1 MIPSG
6 GTHTGTLDTNSAR
19 STAPVLEFICL
30 FTHDLRRK
38 QKRWQDGRIKYHTF
52 NKRVMV
58 YDERGNSI
66 GDMHW
71 QRDWD
76 FDEGEEVQLDRGGV
90 IVQVQECVGRQN
102 QDLTELLDKRVREK
116 EQRQAR
122 VAVRPPISVSPPQ
135 TSASNHFQTRHR
147 PLNQLLGTPTGH
159 HGRAVVPTE
168 SPFELRQ
175 RDNEMSAE
183 RTDSRSSKRRRL
195 DDAPPSKMGYAQSL
209 FGAPLTLSAVPLS
222 SAPPRRPMSQVYR
235 SESRTSSAEEQAPSS
250 AELKKQGSHD
260 HTGLDSRSSTASLRA
275 PPPRVPQEPARD
287 APHARNPAKST
298 TEAPDRSHG
307 RMMPSLLKSVTS
319 NAPLAAK
326 NPAIPLRSE
335 QALAGPRPRVSPKY
349 SDGASSMRNPDVVA
363 KPMQTGI
370 HGAPRSTNQSE
381 SGLSCSNAIILDD
394 DCGPEPDAT
403 QRARPNGKANDTMRP
418 GERIGISTE
427 RQKSAQQRNP
437 PLPAQPPRA
446 RSNNTDATAAPVVAL
461 PEEERIEL
469 RLKPRQKRGLL
480 MLSEKRTKT
489 KRVKQQSAVVIDAPT
504 RPHPTSPSTRAT
516 SESSRGLDAGIPGS
530 PPSLHPDDPVFF
542 SHSPG
547 NRPSESPEVVLD
559 AENTRSNRSS
569 DEPDIQH
576 EHDVVAV
583 GSPKRSEPSC
593 GVADN
598 FDEEALESSP
608 PPQRKRTRV
617 GRRAKSST
625 PPEEPSRATSPSPE
639 ASPTHAASE
648 TSGSDSPRP
657 AKKVRKAGDETSKR
671 PRKRV
676 QVAEKSDSDEEL
688 PEPPVRPRR
697 AKRRVQAAEESESDV
712 EETPQPPIR
721 QRRERRRVQAAEKSD
736 SDQEALPKAPVRP
749 HMARLKKSIK
759 SREIFGY
766 VTPSQRLANF
776 ANKPAFKAVCNIDDI
791 LETDDPAT
799 DAGSSAIGPDQVNE
813 QLLDSEGPEPPR
825 EKSSPSL
832 PLSRTSAPDLQRQDS
847 RSDGKIRREEII
859 SETREDS
866 PSTRQPDDPSSPG
879 SAASPEGTGKNETS
893 RLPSVDSPRNINTS
907 SNTEPVPGLTTRPS
921 AADQKQL
928 RTIEATALP
937 SQLHKSRS
945 PPDPAQRQHPITDHP
960 DIASALV
967 GSRLTERPSSSSNC
981 PPPAPAPAR
990 PPLPPPP
997 APPGPLSAGAC
1008 TTTTAAVFTTTT
1020 TTTTAPTTTA
1030 TATVTASTTTTTS
1043 TRPRIPNPATRGRK
1057 AALRSDAAGQV
1068 PQSVL
1073 PSEPQQPLRPAGP
1086 TAAAARTSA
1095 AGAGGAAGAGAS
1107 NERPKRGM
1115 RFPGFVSAASAK
1127 GGGPWSREAF
1137 DLLEGGRPGGE

>member
-1 MIPSG
+1 MPPMISSG
-6 GTHTGTLDTNSAR
+6 GTHTGTLDPNSPR

-122 VAVRPPISVSPPQ
+122 VAVRPPISVPPPQ
-135 TSASNHFQTRHR
+135 TSSSNHFQTRHR

-175 RDNEMSAE
+175 RANEMSAE

-195 DDAPPSKMGYAQSL
+195 DDTPPSKMGYAQSL

-222 SAPPRRPMSQVYR
+222 SAPPRRPMSQAYR
-235 SESRTSSAEEQAPSS
+235 SESRASSPEEQAPSS
-250 AELKKQGSHD
+250 AEPENQGSHD
-260 HTGLDSRSSTASLRA
+260 HAGSDPRSSTANLRA

-287 APHARNPAKST
+287 APHARNSAEST
-298 TEAPDRSHG
+298 TEAPGRSYG
-307 RMMPSLLKSVTS
+307 RRMPSLLKSVTS

-326 NPAIPLRSE
+326 NLAIPLRSE
-335 QALAGPRPRVSPKY
+335 QALAGPRPRVSPRY
-349 SDGASSMRNPDVVA
+349 FDGASSMRNPDVVA
-363 KPMQTGI
+363 KPMQTGS
-370 HGAPRSTNQSE
+370 HGAPRSANQSE

-394 DCGPEPDAT
+394 DGGPEPDAA
-403 QRARPNGKANDTMRP
+403 QRARPNGKANDRMRP

-427 RQKSAQQRNP
+427 RQKPAKQRNP

-446 RSNNTDATAAPVVAL
+446 RSNNTDATAAPVVAM
-461 PEEERIEL
+461 PEEERTEL

-489 KRVKQQSAVVIDAPT
+489 KRVKQQSAVVNDAPT
-504 RPHPTSPSTRAT
+504 RPHPTSPSTLAT
-516 SESSRGLDAGIPGS
+516 SESSRGLDARIPGS
-530 PPSLHPDDPVFF
+530 PPSLHLDCPV
-542 SHSPG
+542 SPPHSLG

-559 AENTRSNRSS
+559 AKNTRSWSS
-569 DEPDIQH
+569 DEPDIQDG
-576 EHDVVAV
+576 HDIVAV
-583 GSPKRSEPSC
+583 DFPKPSEPPC

-598 FDEEALESSP
+598 FDDEALESSP
-608 PPQRKRTRV
+608 PPQRKRARA

-625 PPEEPSRATSPSPE
+625 PPEEPSRVTSPSPE

-657 AKKVRKAGDETSKR
+657 AMKVRKAGDETSKR

-676 QVAEKSDSDEEL
+676 QVAEKSDSGEEL

-697 AKRRVQAAEESESDV
+697 AKRRVAEESESDV

-766 VTPSQRLANF
+766 VTPSQRLANL
-776 ANKPAFKAVCNIDDI
+776 ANKPAFKTVCDIDNI

-799 DAGSSAIGPDQVNE
+799 DAGASATGPDQVNE
-813 QLLDSEGPEPPR
+813 ALLSSEGPEPPR

-832 PLSRTSAPDLQRQDS
+832 PLSRISAPDLQRQDS
-847 RSDGKIRREEII
+847 RSDGKTSREEII
-859 SETREDS
+859 SETREDT
-866 PSTRQPDDPSSPG
+866 PSTRQPDDPSSSG
-879 SAASPEGTGKNETS
+879 SAASPEGTSKNETS

-907 SNTEPVPGLTTRPS
+907 SNTELVPGSTTRPS

-928 RTIEATALP
+928 RTTEATALP

-945 PPDPAQRQHPITDHP
+945 PPDPTQQRHPITDQP
-960 DIASALV
+960 DIASAVV
-967 GSRLTERPSSSSNC
+967 GSRLTERPSSSSNGPSPV
-981 PPPAPAPAR
+981 PPP
-990 PPLPPPP
+990 PPPP
-997 APPGPLSAGAC
+997 APPAPLSAGAC
-1008 TTTTAAVFTTTT
+1008 TTTTAAAITTTT

-1030 TATVTASTTTTTS
+1030 TATVTATTTTTTT

-1095 AGAGGAAGAGAS
+1095 AGAGGAAGAGAA